1 MQIQIKKTNL
11 IKLIKFS
18 RQILLSNN
26 KIYFVKESLSGEI
39 ISKSLNFDINEN
51 SNYLLFISRE
61 IKKELDKL
69 SNDVKIN
76 FISYYENG
84 LEKTPFISFN
94 NIEIELIKVV
104 IKYDK

>member
-39 ISKSLNFDINEN
+39 ISKSLSFDINEN

-61 IKKELDKL
+61 IKKELDK
-69 SNDVKIN
+69 
-76 FISYYENG
+76 
-84 LEKTPFISFN
+84 
-94 NIEIELIKVV
+94 
-104 IKYDK
+104 